1 MVAGAEDRGMRDTGP
16 RFRRRHDWQREEDS
30 YLIIL
35 SLSGRERWYKLG
47 LEG

>member
-1 MVAGAEDRGMRDTGP
+1 MAGAEDRGMRDTGP
-16 RFRRRHDWQREEDS
+16 RFRRWQDWQREEES

-35 SLSGRERWYKLG
+35 SLSGRERRYKLG